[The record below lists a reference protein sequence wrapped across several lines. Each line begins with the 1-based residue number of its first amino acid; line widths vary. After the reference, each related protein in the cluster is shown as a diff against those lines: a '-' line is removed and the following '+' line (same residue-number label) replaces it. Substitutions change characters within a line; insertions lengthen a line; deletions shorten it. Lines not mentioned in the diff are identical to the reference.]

1 MIHLEKSIIVK
12 IIEKYIKSS
21 KATEIA
27 SFIVSN
33 SGSDLLH
40 GFISMLLT
48 EESITLF
55 QPGDYFKTKVP
66 YGHNAKHFYEDK
78 LIDLGLFENGY
89 VFGKII
95 KSNDW
100 HNEHDPYYVTM
111 KCQLFYG
118 DDLPFEH
125 NLRIF
130 DIEKIQKSEIPHY
143 NGQYIT
149 RIIDETFERVSD
161 IEEHNVNE

>member
-1 MIHLEKSIIVK
+1 MHLDKVILAK
-12 IIEKYIKSS
+12 IIQKHIKSPKS
-21 KATEIA
+21 TEIA
-27 SFIVSN
+27 NFIISN
-33 SGSDLLH
+33 SSSDFIQ
-40 GFISMLLT
+40 GIISMFVI
-48 EESITLF
+48 EESIPLF

-66 YGHNAKHFYEDK
+66 YQHNNKHFYEDK

-100 HNEHDPYYVTM
+100 NNEHDPYYVTM

-130 DIEKIQKSEIPHY
+130 DIEQIQKSEIPHY